1 MKTILIRFDS
11 EADRSAFIAEMP
23 THASSTAMAVTA
35 FEQVAEYGEPDPET
49 GETEIITPAIEADG
63 YWLLKA
69 DDAGTDPLVLPDGVV
84 AISPVFMG
92 MS

>member
-1 MKTILIRFDS
+1 MKTVLMRFDS
-11 EADRSAFIAEMP
+11 EAERDAVLAQIP

-35 FEQVAEYGEPDPET
+35 FEQVAAYDEPDPET
-49 GETEIITPAIEADG
+49 GEVEAAAPAIMADG
-63 YWLLKA
+63 YWLLMA
-69 DDAGTDPLVLPDGVV
+69 DEAGADPLEMPEGIV